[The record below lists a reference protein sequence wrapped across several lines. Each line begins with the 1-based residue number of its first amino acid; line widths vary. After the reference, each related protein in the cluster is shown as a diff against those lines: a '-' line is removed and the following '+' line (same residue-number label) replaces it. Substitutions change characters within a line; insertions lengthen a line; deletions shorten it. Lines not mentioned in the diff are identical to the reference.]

1 MSSDERRTPRRPA
14 FFSPS
19 ALEAHG
25 GSYDPTEALHAAHAT
40 AAVLVH
46 AGRAADDPQ
55 LTDRLVE
62 LVEEIG
68 LSTVAELWSERPA
81 RTLPGALWRLYV
93 LHEWVRRAPEQASR
107 EYAAGVRFTGPNHV
121 VAGAADPPGPEE
133 VRRVSDEILRGVF
146 DGDLAVA
153 LERAAA
159 FCRVVSA
166 GRADIGQG
174 EETAEGAA
182 NLLAMAGDLAACAQL
197 WRAGDLS

>member
-1 MSSDERRTPRRPA
+1 MSNEERRPPRRPA

-40 AAVLVH
+40 AAVLVR
-46 AGRAADDPQ
+46 AGRAADDPA

-62 LVEEIG
+62 LVDEVG

-93 LHEWVRRAPEQASR
+93 LHEWVRRAPAQASR
-107 EYAAGVRFTGPNHV
+107 EYAAGVRFTGPNHA
-121 VAGAADPPGPEE
+121 VAGAAEPPGPDE

-146 DGDLAVA
+146 SGDLAVA

-159 FCRVVSA
+159 FCRVIAA
-166 GRADIGQG
+166 GRADIGEG
-174 EETAEGAA
+174 EEVAEGAA
-182 NLLAMAGDLAACAQL
+182 NIFAMAGDLAACAEL
-197 WRAGDLS
+197 WRAGELA